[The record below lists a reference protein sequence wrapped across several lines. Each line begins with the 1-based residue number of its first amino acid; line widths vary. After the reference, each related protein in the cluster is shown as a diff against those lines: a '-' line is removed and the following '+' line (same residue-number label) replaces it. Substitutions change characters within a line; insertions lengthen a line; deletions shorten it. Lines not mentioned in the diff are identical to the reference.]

1 MNTVYSWQKNLFSFH
16 GAVRIC
22 TRESNTNSNHRIGI
36 IEFTKH
42 FKNNLNSLWRKFGQ
56 RSNMV
61 QKKYV
66 TDPSEFYK
74 IYLDIEFQFLNDV
87 IQLVIVIGPSG
98 VQFRE

>member
-1 MNTVYSWQKNLFSFH
+1 MNTFYSWQKNLFSFH
-16 GAVRIC
+16 GAVCIC
-22 TRESNTNSNHRIGI
+22 TLASQIRIQI

-42 FKNNLNSLWRKFGQ
+42 FKNNLIINSLWTKFGQ

-61 QKKYV
+61 QTKYV
-66 TDPSEFYK
+66 TDSSEFYK

-87 IQLVIVIGPSG
+87 IQLVIVIGPIG